1 MIDALIDIAGL
12 LAFVFMAA
20 SVVVFVCLYFGEKK

>member
-1 MIDALIDIAGL
+1 MIDILMDVTGL